1 MTGLHDTDIRLA
13 DDWQLTRAADGDAP
27 ICSGFECLYQNIAL
41 EAETQKGDLFY
52 DPNFGWSLY
61 DFIQSEDDDLVRLE
75 LVQRAR
81 MGLQKREVI
90 LPESIEV
97 SVDHDG
103 DTFRLYCS
111 FQFAEEEKA
120 RQLTVVIDAVN
131 VEVIT
136 SD

>member
-1 MTGLHDTDIRLA
+1 
-13 DDWQLTRAADGDAP
+13 
-27 ICSGFECLYQNIAL
+27 
-41 EAETQKGDLFY
+41 
-52 DPNFGWSLY
+52 
-61 DFIQSEDDDLVRLE
+61 
-75 LVQRAR
+75 

-111 FQFAEEEKA
+111 FQFEEEEKA

>member
-1 MTGLHDTDIRLA
+1 M
-13 DDWQLTRAADGDAP
+13 
-27 ICSGFECLYQNIAL
+27 
-41 EAETQKGDLFY
+41 
-52 DPNFGWSLY
+52 
-61 DFIQSEDDDLVRLE
+61 
-75 LVQRAR
+75 
-81 MGLQKREVI
+81 QKREVI

-111 FQFAEEEKA
+111 FQFEEEEKA